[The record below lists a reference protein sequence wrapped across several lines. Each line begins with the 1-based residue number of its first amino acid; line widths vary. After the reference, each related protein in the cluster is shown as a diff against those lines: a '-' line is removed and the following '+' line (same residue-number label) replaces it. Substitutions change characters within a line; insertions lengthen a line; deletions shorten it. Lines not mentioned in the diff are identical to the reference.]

1 MRFRRILM
9 ATDFSPGSRRALRH
23 AEKIAKALRAE
34 LVLLHV
40 VGPAVESPA
49 EFAEANERLVETA
62 TKLSRRG
69 CRVAPLME
77 TGCPASAIV
86 ARAEAMRADLIVVG
100 TAGRTGL
107 SHLFLGSVAENVVRS
122 SRVPVVTVRAPRPR
136 VSAEVPRPEPPSVT
150 LI

>member
-1 MRFRRILM
+1 MRFRKILV
-9 ATDFSPGSRRALRH
+9 ATDFSAGSRHALRH
-23 AEKIAKALRAE
+23 AEKIADALRAE

-40 VGPAVESPA
+40 VGPEVGGPA

-69 CRVAPLME
+69 CRVTPLME
-77 TGCPASAIV
+77 TGRPAAVIV
-86 ARAEAMRADLIVVG
+86 KRAEALRADLIVVG

-107 SHLFLGSVAENVVRS
+107 SHLFLGSVAESVVRS
-122 SRVPVVTVRAPRPR
+122 SRIPVVTVRAPRPR
-136 VSAEVPRPEPPSVT
+136 IHADAPHPEPPSVT

>member
-1 MRFRRILM
+1 MRFRKILV
-9 ATDFSPGSRRALRH
+9 ATDFSAGSQRALRH
-23 AEKIAKALRAE
+23 AEKIAKALGAE

-40 VGPAVESPA
+40 VGPAVGAPA

-69 CRVAPLME
+69 CRVTPLME
-77 TGCPASAIV
+77 IGCPAAVIIE
-86 ARAEAMRADLIVVG
+86 RAQAARADLIVVG

-107 SHLFLGSVAENVVRS
+107 SHLLLGSVAESVVRS
-122 SRVPVVTVRAPRPR
+122 SRIPVVTVRAPRAR
-136 VSAEVPRPEPPSVT
+136 ISAPAPEPPSVT